1 MFTKMQT
8 RKEKE
13 ERREREKKNV
23 FNNNKNE
30 T

>member
-1 MFTKMQT
+1 MSTKMQT